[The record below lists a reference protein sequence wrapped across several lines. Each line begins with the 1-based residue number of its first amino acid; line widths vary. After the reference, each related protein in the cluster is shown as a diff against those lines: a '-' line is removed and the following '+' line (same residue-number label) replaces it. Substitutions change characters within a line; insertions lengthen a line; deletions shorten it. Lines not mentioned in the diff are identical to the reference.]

1 MKIFGIN
8 FTTKK
13 ELKYQVSVLELDL
26 DACEEELDA
35 YRDKLETCENKLA
48 ICETELAYMQQKF
61 PLNLGQVVY
70 DVALKNAQ
78 GRYTKTKP
86 SREHCTI
93 TEVEVNEKNY
103 FGLVK
108 RLNNNDVFFNQ
119 EDAESHL
126 DCVCK

>member
-1 MKIFGIN
+1 MKIFGIK

-13 ELKYQVSVLELDL
+13 ELKEANFELCLTAKELEGELDQVEEKLELKQEAFPFD
-26 DACEEELDA
+26 
-35 YRDKLETCENKLA
+35 
-48 ICETELAYMQQKF
+48 MGQK
-61 PLNLGQVVY
+61 VY

-86 SREHCTI
+86 SREHSTI

-119 EDAESHL
+119 EDAESYL
-126 DCVCK
+126 DKVCK

>member
-13 ELKYQVSVLELDL
+13 DLKKRVTELEAENEILCGELDGVAV
-26 DACEEELDA
+26 D
-35 YRDKLETCENKLA
+35 
-48 ICETELAYMQQKF
+48 F
-61 PLNLGQVVY
+61 PFDLGQVVY

-103 FGLVK
+103 FSLKK
-108 RLNNNDVFFNQ
+108 RLENNDVFFEY
-119 EDAESHL
+119 EDAEQYL
-126 DCVCK
+126 DSVCK

>member
-13 ELKYQVSVLELDL
+13 ELKKQVAELKTENEILYAELDGVAE
-26 DACEEELDA
+26 DFPFD
-35 YRDKLETCENKLA
+35 
-48 ICETELAYMQQKF
+48 MGQK
-61 PLNLGQVVY
+61 VY

-119 EDAESHL
+119 EDAESYL
-126 DCVCK
+126 DHVCK

>member
-1 MKIFGIN
+1 MNIFGLNI
-8 FTTKK
+8 TTKK
-13 ELKYQVSVLELDL
+13 KHLDML
-26 DACEEELDA
+26 DGYDNEIRIRDNTIEDLQYELDA
-35 YRDKLETCENKLA
+35 LGVAFPFD
-48 ICETELAYMQQKF
+48 MGQK
-61 PLNLGQVVY
+61 VY

-103 FGLVK
+103 FSLVK

-119 EDAESHL
+119 EDAESYL
-126 DCVCK
+126 DSVCK

>member
-1 MKIFGIN
+1 MTIFGLNI
-8 FTTKK
+8 TTKK
-13 ELKYQVSVLELDL
+13 KQLARIAEHDAEVEALKTEIEDLQDELDTL
-26 DACEEELDA
+26 GVAFPFD
-35 YRDKLETCENKLA
+35 
-48 ICETELAYMQQKF
+48 IGQK
-61 PLNLGQVVY
+61 VY

-119 EDAESHL
+119 EDAEAYL
-126 DCVCK
+126 DSVCK

>member
-1 MKIFGIN
+1 MKIFGIT

-13 ELKYQVSVLELDL
+13 FLNQRIAALEAENNILY
-26 DACEEELDA
+26 EELDGIA
-35 YRDKLETCENKLA
+35 KD
-48 ICETELAYMQQKF
+48 F
-61 PLNLGQVVY
+61 PFDLGQVVY

-103 FGLVK
+103 FSLKK
-108 RLNNNDVFFNQ
+108 RLENNDVFY
-119 EDAESHL
+119 DRAEADEYLES
-126 DCVCK
+126 VCENV

>member
-1 MKIFGIN
+1 MKIFGIE

-13 ELKYQVSVLELDL
+13 ELREQNVELMLEI
-26 DACEEELDA
+26 EELIEQLQD
-35 YRDKLETCENKLA
+35 LSNE
-48 ICETELAYMQQKF
+48 F
-61 PLNLGQVVY
+61 PFDMGQVVY

-103 FGLVK
+103 FNLKK
-108 RLNNNDVFFNQ
+108 RLENNDVFFEY
-119 EDAESHL
+119 EDAEQYL
-126 DCVCK
+126 DSVCK

>member
-1 MKIFGIN
+1 MKIFGIE

-13 ELKYQVSVLELDL
+13 ELRQQNVELMI
-26 DACEEELDA
+26 EIEELLDEL
-35 YRDKLETCENKLA
+35 RDLEG
-48 ICETELAYMQQKF
+48 MF
-61 PLNLGQVVY
+61 PFDLGQVVY

-93 TEVEVNEKNY
+93 TAVEVNEKNY

-108 RLNNNDVFFNQ
+108 RLNNNDVFFSQ
-119 EDAESHL
+119 EDAESYL
-126 DCVCK
+126 DHVCK